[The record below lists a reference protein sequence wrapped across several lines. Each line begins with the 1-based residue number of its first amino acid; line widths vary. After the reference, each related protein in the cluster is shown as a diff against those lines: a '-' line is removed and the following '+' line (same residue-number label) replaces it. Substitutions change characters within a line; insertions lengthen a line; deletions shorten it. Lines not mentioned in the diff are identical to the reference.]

1 MGTLGDS
8 DGLQGILKAL
18 AREKVT
24 VPWPGGPGK
33 MTLTV

>member
-33 MTLTV
+33 MMLTV